1 MIKSKTNKY
10 YGHLMLIE
18 KDLESPTRYYIA
30 NGLKRVVLDEF
41 SERGRSY
48 SSSGPHHWVIA

>member
-30 NGLKRVVLDEF
+30 NGLKRVVLHEF
-41 SERGRSY
+41 SESRNC